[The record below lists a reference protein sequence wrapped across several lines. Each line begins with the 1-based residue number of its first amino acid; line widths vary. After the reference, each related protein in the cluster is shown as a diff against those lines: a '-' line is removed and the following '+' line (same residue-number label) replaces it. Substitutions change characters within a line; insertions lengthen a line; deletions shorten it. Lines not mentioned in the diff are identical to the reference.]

1 MDDQAGQD
9 PTRLD
14 KAVRVA
20 LLLDA
25 YGPLLTERQ
34 YQALDLFYQQDC
46 SLAEIAE
53 AGGGTRQAVHD
64 LIRRGEAQLEEYE
77 RLLGLVAAAGRRAG
91 LVAKIAA
98 VVNNSQLSQREMDR
112 INRLLAG
119 I

>member
-1 MDDQAGQD
+1 MADQAAED

-14 KAVRVA
+14 KAVRAA

-34 YQALDLFYQQDC
+34 FRALDMFYQQDC
-46 SLAEIAE
+46 SLAEIAQ
-53 AGGGTRQAVHD
+53 AGGSSRQAAHD

-77 RLLGLVAAAGRRAG
+77 KLLGLGAAGERRGESAR
-91 LVAKIAA
+91 KIAS
-98 VVNNSQLSQREMDR
+98 VVNNSQMSRREIDR
-112 INRLLAG
+112 VNRLLAG